1 MKKAIFILSIVLA
14 VLSSCVTQRRC
25 NYKFPS
31 KNDTIR
37 IETIRDSIVIKDTTI
52 YITLPGEVVH
62 DSIEIPCPDP
72 GPAYIPKKVT
82 AETSLAKA
90 TAWWSYPVIK
100 LELIQKDTT
109 IEKRLNQ
116 ALKES
121 YYWKTE
127 YKKIIVTPQPEKH
140 IPGFYR
146 FCTFCFMGIVLAGV
160 GFAGF
165 KLLS

>member
-1 MKKAIFILSIVLA
+1 MKKTILVLSVVLA
-14 VLSSCVTQRRC
+14 VLSSCVTQRKC
-25 NYKFPS
+25 NYKFPA

-52 YITLPGEVVH
+52 YIILPGETVT
-62 DSIEIPCPDP
+62 DSVIIPCPDP
-72 GPAYIPKKVT
+72 GPAYIPKRVI
-82 AETSLAKA
+82 AETSLARA
-90 TAWWSYPVIK
+90 EAWWSYPNIK
-100 LELIQKDTT
+100 LTLIQKDTT
-109 IEKRLNQ
+109 IERRLEG
-116 ALKES
+116 AIKEAH
-121 YYWKTE
+121 YWKTE
-127 YKKIIVTPQPEKH
+127 YEKITVTPQPEKH